1 MGDQRARINADAI
14 EDKMR
19 QTTSQ
24 KKKKKKNDDG
34 DTERKLFVMEKERK
48 HQFHVEYTGA
58 RAERETGLF
67 SFFIVKCAHACAL
80 FG

>member
-1 MGDQRARINADAI
+1 MQMQLR
-14 EDKMR
+14 DKKR
-19 QTTSQ
+19 QTKSQ
-24 KKKKKKNDDG
+24 KKKEKKKNDDG

-48 HQFHVEYTGA
+48 HQFHVEDTGA

-67 SFFIVKCAHACAL
+67 SFFIVKCAQHACAL